1 MVPIKWRVHRKMR
14 GYTLIELLVTITIVV
29 LVTGTSMS
37 AYLTF
42 NENKRLDVDARN
54 LNTLLN
60 KIRSKAVFLEYP
72 DGCTGLTNFAV
83 STALN
88 TDGLRTVVRYLA
100 NCSEGI
106 VAETTEDILESSTFT
121 ADFSLVFLPLTG
133 KLESSADEEITIQSI
148 KGVTKTK
155 RVTINQFFGTNNII
169 NNEE

>member
-1 MVPIKWRVHRKMR
+1 MK
-14 GYTLIELLVTITIVV
+14 GYTLIELLVTITIIV
-29 LVTGTSMS
+29 LVTGASMS

-42 NENKRLDVDARN
+42 NENRRLDVDAKN

-72 DGCTGLTNFAV
+72 DGCTSLTNFAV

-88 TDGLRTVVRYLA
+88 TDGLRTMVKYLA
-100 NCSEGI
+100 NCSEGVVGEI
-106 VAETTEDILESSTFT
+106 SEEILESSTFT

-133 KLESSADEEITIQSI
+133 KLESVTDEEIIIQSI

-155 RVTINQFFGTNNII
+155 KITINQFFGTNNVI